1 MNLGGWE
8 GHNSVR
14 NSGTITLPVSKTRNL
29 WFVLDSPLFV
39 TLPYPISDQVVLIL
53 NYYIYQSH
61 SFLPILTFKDLVQ
74 VVIFSDESQ
83 VHISNPGCSQ
93 GSRPMGLSN
102 LLDIPIWISQRY
114 LEYHMF
120 QMELIISPSKYT
132 LLSTLSL
139 SLNGMMIS
147 FQNRNLQMILDF
159 FFSCLFRPPCLINY

>member
-61 SFLPILTFKDLVQ
+61 SFLPILTFKDLV
-74 VVIFSDESQ
+74 
-83 VHISNPGCSQ
+83 
-93 GSRPMGLSN
+93 
-102 LLDIPIWISQRY
+102 
-114 LEYHMF
+114 
-120 QMELIISPSKYT
+120 
-132 LLSTLSL
+132 
-139 SLNGMMIS
+139 
-147 FQNRNLQMILDF
+147 
-159 FFSCLFRPPCLINY
+159 